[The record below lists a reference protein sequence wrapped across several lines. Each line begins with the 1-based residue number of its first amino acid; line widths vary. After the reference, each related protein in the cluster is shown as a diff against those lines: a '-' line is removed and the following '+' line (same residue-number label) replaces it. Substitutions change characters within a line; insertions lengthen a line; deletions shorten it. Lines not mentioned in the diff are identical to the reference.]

1 MKLLLD
7 MNISPRWV
15 DFFQKHGIYAVHW
28 TTLGSPDA
36 ADSQIMAFACEH
48 EYVVFTHDLDFSA
61 ILAASG
67 DIKPSVIQL
76 RTDDIS
82 PEASGAYILTALQQ
96 LQTELEEG
104 VLLTIDTKRSRV
116 RVLPL

>member
-15 DFFQKHGIYAVHW
+15 DFLQEYGICAVHW
-28 TTLGSPDA
+28 ATVGAPDA
-36 ADSQIMAFACEH
+36 TDSQIMAFAREH
-48 EYVVFTHDLDFSA
+48 EYIVFTHDLDFSA

-67 DIKPSVIQL
+67 DTKPSVIQL

>member
-15 DFFQKHGIYAVHW
+15 DFLQKYGICAVHW
-28 TTLGSPDA
+28 TALGAPDA
-36 ADSQIMAFACEH
+36 NDSQIMAFAREH
-48 EYVVFTHDLDFSA
+48 DYIVFTHDLDFSA

-67 DIKPSVIQL
+67 DTKPSVIQL

-82 PEASGAYILTALQQ
+82 PEASGAYILVTLQQ
-96 LQTELEEG
+96 IQTELKEG
-104 VLLTIDTKRSRV
+104 ALLTIDTKRSRV
-116 RVLPL
+116 RILPL

>member
-15 DFFQKHGIYAVHW
+15 DFLQKHGIRTVHW
-28 TTLGSPDA
+28 STLGAPDA
-36 ADSQIMAFACEH
+36 ADSHIMAFAREH
-48 EYVVFTHDLDFSA
+48 KYIVFTHDLDFSA

-67 DIKPSVIQL
+67 DTKPSVIQL

-96 LQTELEEG
+96 MQAELKDG